1 MVDPDLVVLGLV
13 DLDADALPPD
23 LADDLGLVVLG
34 LPFGF
39 GAEPPFAPPDPFF
52 LLLIASPMKLYD
64 AMSSCPMAWVS
75 TFATVWS

>member
-1 MVDPDLVVLGLV
+1 MVDFGLV

-52 LLLIASPMKLYD
+52 LLLIASPMKL
-64 AMSSCPMAWVS
+64 
-75 TFATVWS
+75 